1 MVQASGVIHVL
12 VVALSHI
19 WVIFSMMDFLVPG
32 QERTGDFGLLCFRH
46 LGYTVLSTMHRDRSC
61 FIYKVS
67 EGSSDPP
74 QTAELVRER

>member
-1 MVQASGVIHVL
+1 MTV
-12 VVALSHI
+12 
-19 WVIFSMMDFLVPG
+19 
-32 QERTGDFGLLCFRH
+32 GLLCVRH

-67 EGSSDPP
+67 EGLSDPP